1 MRLAQTSDKLSTCM
15 NESTRG
21 EERNNTDVLP
31 SESSAPLEQRRA
43 VFVAYEGPLP
53 PAQELIRYNQAHPE
67 AAHRI
72 ITMAESQE
80 AHRQKLETFG
90 LIFGF
95 VIVIMVTGAGTLL
108 IFNNKPGTGLVIAL
122 SGIATLVWPF
132 VVGHRTKKEERAQD
146 DHK

>member
-1 MRLAQTSDKLSTCM
+1 M
-15 NESTRG
+15 NEPTRG
-21 EERNNTDVLP
+21 EEENNTDVLP
-31 SESSAPLEQRRA
+31 SESLPPHERRREVLA
-43 VFVAYEGPLP
+43 FAYEGPLP

-132 VVGHRTKKEERAQD
+132 VVSQRTKEERTQNGG
-146 DHK
+146 K

>member
-1 MRLAQTSDKLSTCM
+1 VRLGQTFDKLSTCM

-21 EERNNTDVLP
+21 QEENNTDVLP
-31 SESSAPLEQRRA
+31 SEASAPLEQRRA
-43 VFVAYEGPLP
+43 LFVAYEGPLP

-132 VVGHRTKKEERAQD
+132 VVSQRTKEERTQNSR
-146 DHK
+146 K

>member
-1 MRLAQTSDKLSTCM
+1 M
-15 NESTRG
+15 NKSTR
-21 EERNNTDVLP
+21 EEEENNTDVLP
-31 SESSAPLEQRRA
+31 SESSAPLEQRRE
-43 VFVAYEGPLP
+43 VFAFAYEGPLP

-80 AHRQKLETFG
+80 AHRQRLETFG

-132 VVGHRTKKEERAQD
+132 VVGHRTTKEERAQD

>member
-1 MRLAQTSDKLSTCM
+1 M
-15 NESTRG
+15 NESTR
-21 EERNNTDVLP
+21 EDENNTGVIP
-31 SESSAPLEQRRA
+31 SESVTFHEQRKGFFA
-43 VFVAYEGPLP
+43 VAYEGPLP

-90 LIFGF
+90 LFFGF
-95 VIVIMVTGAGTLL
+95 AIIIMVTGAGTVL

-132 VVGHRTKKEERAQD
+132 IVSHRTKDPHTKR
-146 DHK
+146 

>member
-1 MRLAQTSDKLSTCM
+1 VRLERTFDKLSTCM
-15 NESTRG
+15 NEPTRG
-21 EERNNTDVLP
+21 EEENNTDILFSKSLP
-31 SESSAPLEQRRA
+31 PQERRREVVA
-43 VFVAYEGPLP
+43 FAYEGPLP

-132 VVGHRTKKEERAQD
+132 VVSQRTKEERTQNGR
-146 DHK
+146 K